1 MNKLFQRMVSVVLTG
16 TLCISMGATAFAAD
30 SGNTLSGREAW
41 TDEEG
46 NSVELVYSV
55 ESSSA
60 GADSHAALYV
70 NGVLTQESF
79 VSPEND
85 SVIEYNYTIATV
97 GNADKSNAQI
107 KEYACSDLVQDI
119 ATPVVPVVDETAI
132 ENVESDLSTY
142 VSVPFQKFDSEGW
155 GLVDHWDP
163 APASPY
169 AIDLYASNVD
179 EEPDLHPFEK
189 KQLNFAAKVA
199 ITTIAGVLGAFLV
212 TGGITVAIVVKAF
225 GAALIKEGSQYVLNK
240 AIKGTVCYSTQ
251 KIRYAPVVEGY
262 NIYPKAYM
270 TKLWLIAGNAYTG
283 GKTYTQLQ
291 EAYEYDPQ
299 PSATD
304 LMYAARHYF
313 TDWAQQNGYGK

>member
-1 MNKLFQRMVSVVLTG
+1 MNKLFQRMVSFALTG
-16 TLCISMGATAFAAD
+16 ALCISMGATAFAA
-30 SGNTLSGREAW
+30 GNNNPLSSSETW

-46 NSVELVYSV
+46 NSVKLVYSV
-55 ESSSA
+55 EDSFA

-70 NGVLTQESF
+70 NGVLTQESY
-79 VSPEND
+79 VSPKND
-85 SVIEYNYTIATV
+85 TVVEYDYSISAT
-97 GNADKSNAQI
+97 GETEKSNAQI
-107 KEYACSDLVQDI
+107 KEYVYSDLVQNI
-119 ATPVVPVVDETAI
+119 ITPVVEEPII
-132 ENVESDLSTY
+132 ENEEGDVSTY

-155 GLVDHWDP
+155 ALVDRWGP
-163 APASPY
+163 ASASPY
-169 AIDLYASNVD
+169 AVSLYARNVD

-199 ITTIAGVLGAFLV
+199 ITTIAGVLGGFLV
-212 TGGITVAIVVKAF
+212 TGGITVALVVKAF
-225 GAALIKEGSQYVLNK
+225 GAAVIKEGTQYVINK

-270 TKLWLIAGNAYTG
+270 TKLWLVAGNAYTG
-283 GKTYTQLQ
+283 GKTYTLIQ

-299 PSATD
+299 PSASD